1 MSKTCCYEN
10 PYGITGTV
18 KHTGLQ
24 GSSKDICKD
33 RFIGTREA
41 DDDSVCWE
49 SITNINISES
59 DATTYEALVMRVE
72 EQALVGNFY
81 NFEELTNVVYGY
93 DKENYHPI
101 KDGDAYVALQKDQ
114 KLRILRYV

>member
-18 KHTGLQ
+18 KHIGLQ

-41 DDDSVCWE
+41 DDDSACWE

-59 DATTYEALVMRVE
+59 DATTYETLVMRVE
-72 EQALVGNFY
+72 EQALVEKY
-81 NFEELTNVVYGY
+81 ISMERRV
-93 DKENYHPI
+93 
-101 KDGDAYVALQKDQ
+101 
-114 KLRILRYV
+114 R